1 MANYNEVYQPPSE
14 DGPVYDLHDDEIE
27 ESRGRLPLLIVVS
40 LLMLGAFGGVVWLA
54 YHQGMERGRAV
65 AGSPPVIAAPPGLAR
80 TAPEEAGGGV
90 PYTGLSVYSEPV
102 PPDQEAETST
112 LAQAPITVVSDI
124 SVPPPPPPA
133 APAEPAP
140 ERPQLDPAA
149 PQIAALVS
157 AVSGAAVI
165 QVGAFASEVEALQ
178 AWDNFQIQHDSLVTG
193 LSQDIQ
199 LADLGER
206 GIWYRV
212 RIGPFATRDSASS
225 LCEQLQ
231 SEGANCFVA
240 AP

>member
-1 MANYNEVYQPPSE
+1 LQTFS
-14 DGPVYDLHDDEIE
+14 GTKT
-27 ESRGRLPLLIVVS
+27 SSGTRWKR
-40 LLMLGAFGGVVWLA
+40 
-54 YHQGMERGRAV
+54 
-65 AGSPPVIAAPPGLAR
+65 
-80 TAPEEAGGGV
+80 AGGGHERH
-90 PYTGLSVYSEPV
+90 PNRATG
-102 PPDQEAETST
+102 T
-112 LAQAPITVVSDI
+112 
-124 SVPPPPPPA
+124 PPPPPPA